1 MAERNHYQVMDRDR
15 HEMSGK
21 TRRVMILMASFAG
34 VVMGGPLLVMM
45 GFSFLASLTL
55 LLVTSPLL
63 IIFSPILFGA
73 GCIFAF
79 AMAGF
84 ALAACLGL
92 AGLLSIAWVFKDR
105 SEGGLGLVRFL
116 NFDSTVD
123 GMMSSRGPKLKMDYH
138 HQSGQP

>member
-1 MAERNHYQVMDRDR
+1 MAERYHYQVMDRDR

-21 TRRVMILMASFAG
+21 TRRVILMASFAG
-34 VVMGGPLLVMM
+34 AVMGGPLLVMM

-92 AGLLSIAWVFKDR
+92 AGLLSISWVFKDR

-116 NFDSTVD
+116 NFNTVD

-138 HQSGQP
+138 HQSDQP